1 MDSPPTRT
9 WSQIATSVTHGAWAT
24 VSTRIGDI
32 VSLGAP
38 ACCAGCGRPGCAL
51 CRECESALLGSPRLH
66 APTPTPPMWPRT
78 WVIAPYAGST
88 RAAITAWKERG
99 RRDVAGHLACA
110 LTQAIA
116 AASEGGS
123 QPPLSAFSVIPI
135 PSSRASRRH
144 RGEDAW
150 GRVVSMA
157 VDMIRRAGESV
168 ELDRVLRLGRQP
180 RDQSALNAVERFV
193 NLDGAMECARQPR
206 HASVVV
212 VDDIVTTGSTL
223 AEATRA
229 LRAVGV
235 ADVRAAAIAA
245 TSRRRW

>member
-1 MDSPPTRT
+1 MDTPRTRT
-9 WSQIATSVTHGAWAT
+9 WSQIATSVTHGAWTT
-24 VSTRIGDI
+24 VSTGIGDI

-38 ACCAGCGRPGCAL
+38 ACCAGCGRPGDAL
-51 CRECESALLGSPRLH
+51 CRECAWALLKAPRRH
-66 APTPTPPMWPRT
+66 DPTPTPPTWPPT

-99 RRDVAGHLACA
+99 RRDVAGHLARA
-110 LTQAIA
+110 LTQAVGA
-116 AASEGGS
+116 AMARGGQS
-123 QPPLSAFSVIPI
+123 PISAVSVVPI
-135 PSSRASRRH
+135 PSSRSSHRH

-157 VDMIRRAGESV
+157 VDMIRREGGSA
-168 ELDRVLRLGRQP
+168 ELDRVLRLSRQP

-193 NLDGAMECARQPR
+193 NLDGAMDCARPPR
-206 HASVVV
+206 RECVVI